1 MFWLTRTMSIPTVL
15 PSAKHTA
22 TVIFLHGL
30 GDTGHGWLAGLEG
43 IKLPYVKYM
52 CPNAPRAKVT
62 LNFGM
67 EMPSWFDIRSL
78 KKGSDDEDEE
88 GIKASSQRVVSLIE
102 EEINSGIPSNRILI
116 GGFSQGGSVALHTLQ
131 TYDKK
136 LAGCIGLSTY
146 LSLYKQFDK
155 LTKGVNKETTVFLGH
170 GNADNVV
177 SYDFGKMSSQMLS
190 KFYKNLEFKTYNG
203 LAHSSSPQ
211 EFSDVA
217 NFISKVLPT
226 V

>member
-1 MFWLTRTMSIPTVL
+1 MFWLSRIMSTPTVL

-30 GDTGHGWLAGLEG
+30 GDTGHGWLDGLEG
-43 IKLPYVKYM
+43 IKLPYIKYM
-52 CPNAPRAKVT
+52 CPNAPVAKVT
-62 LNFGM
+62 LNAGM
-67 EMPSWFDIRSL
+67 QMPSWFDIKSL
-78 KKGSDDEDEE
+78 KKGCDEDEG
-88 GIKASSQRVVSLIE
+88 GIKASSQRVISLIE
-102 EEINSGIPSNRILI
+102 EEIKSGIPSNRILI

-146 LSLYKQFDK
+146 LSLHKQFDR
-155 LTKGVNKETTVFLGH
+155 LTKQVNKETMVFLGH
-170 GNADNVV
+170 GNADNIV
-177 SYDFGKMSSQMLS
+177 SYDFGKLSSTVLS
-190 KFYKNLEFKTYNG
+190 KVYKNLEFKTYDG
-203 LAHSSSPQ
+203 LGHSSSPQ

-217 NFISKVLPT
+217 SFISKVLPT